1 MKDIPLRRS
10 NTREMETRE
19 LDLQPKGP
27 GNQLV
32 AREKMEIE
40 TTAKDNGGRAECSIW
55 TFVSLIASDN
65 PRFFWDGYN
74 LVIQ

>member
-1 MKDIPLRRS
+1 MMKDIPLRRS

-40 TTAKDNGGRAECSIW
+40 TTAKDNGGRAECSI
-55 TFVSLIASDN
+55 
-65 PRFFWDGYN
+65 
-74 LVIQ
+74 